1 MYNTYF
7 SSLSQQSQCW
17 GQSCRFDIIYAAW
30 NHQSNWI
37 FFLKIYRISRFYFH
51 FQIFSIKIFQIVH
64 GIFLGIILDDNTNRW
79 VIVKMFR
86 KKLGQE
92 SKKERKKSRGNS
104 ESQTATVLWGSSV
117 SNSYWLICFW
127 QWWKKWQ
134 GKRQGEREAGKMRKG
149 RGCAQARWRAR
160 RDDRKRPAG

>member
-1 MYNTYF
+1 
-7 SSLSQQSQCW
+7 
-17 GQSCRFDIIYAAW
+17 
-30 NHQSNWI
+30 
-37 FFLKIYRISRFYFH
+37 
-51 FQIFSIKIFQIVH
+51 
-64 GIFLGIILDDNTNRW
+64 
-79 VIVKMFR
+79 MFR